1 MPNIR
6 YGKTL
11 TITNMQMI
19 ITKIGFRPGQSH
31 KVMSNMLIRIGIW
44 KRIHRVH
51 QGDIVDSKIG
61 MMFFFHGYEVER
73 IKALNDQITGRVAT

>member
-1 MPNIR
+1 
-6 YGKTL
+6 
-11 TITNMQMI
+11 
-19 ITKIGFRPGQSH
+19 
-31 KVMSNMLIRIGIW
+31 MSNMLIRIGIW